1 MEEDSSEELVE
12 YVSHVASAVAFLIEV
27 SFPQRLEGDACHVDG
42 EYHEGELRV
51 LVVTQ
56 TEHIAG
62 QRQQRLMGEEVER
75 LD

>member
-1 MEEDSSEELVE
+1 MWHSSLITKSNASFTTELRGNT
-12 YVSHVASAVAFLIEV
+12 LIEV
-27 SFPQRLEGDACHVDG
+27 SFPQRLEGDARHVDG

-51 LVVTQ
+51 MVMTQ
-56 TEHIAG
+56 PEHIAG